1 MKSLFI
7 LLAGLFCSILL
18 KAQESFL
25 VYSVKG
31 VVTITEKDKASK
43 AKVGNLLG
51 PGALVTL
58 PANAAITFICNQTGL
73 FTLDKGGK
81 HALADYKNQCENKT
95 ASVSSNYLKYVWTQ
109 LTQKPGTPE
118 KNRKQFM
125 NNVGAVSRNIN
136 NVWIDP
142 RLDTF
147 YYTAGNFPLTWKSY
161 AEAEEYEFLLYDA
174 PKGGTPLF
182 TITTKNQ
189 FQNVKDISNQ
199 LQADKLYYWTA
210 AIKGQQNE
218 ERKMMKLWKKED
230 YQKLLKTFS
239 ESGHAYEQESARF
252 FREAFLLEQAHFLA
266 DAYTYYKK
274 AAALQPDVELYALT
288 LKAFKKDYQLD

>member
-1 MKSLFI
+1 MKSLII
-7 LLAGLFCSILL
+7 LLTGLSCSFML

-31 VVTITEKDKASK
+31 AVTITEKDKTTK
-43 AKVGNLLG
+43 AKIGNLLG
-51 PGALVTL
+51 SGARITV
-58 PANAAITFICNQTGL
+58 PANAAVTFICNQTGL
-73 FTLDKGGK
+73 FTLDKAGN
-81 HALADYKNQCENKT
+81 HALADYKGQCENKS

-147 YYTAGNFPLTWKSY
+147 YYTAGSFPLTWKSY
-161 AEAEEYEFLLYDA
+161 AEADEYEFMLYDA
-174 PKGGTPLF
+174 PKGGAPLF
-182 TITTKNQ
+182 TVTTKNQ
-189 FQNVKDISNQ
+189 YLNVKDISNQ
-199 LQADKLYYWTA
+199 LQADKPYYWTA

-218 ERKMMKLWKKED
+218 ERKMMKLWNKED
-230 YQKLLKTFS
+230 YQKLLKTFAD
-239 ESGHAYEQESARF
+239 SGSVYEQEVAKL

-274 AAALQPDVELYALT
+274 AASLQPDVELYALT
-288 LKAFKKDYQLD
+288 LKAFKKDYGLE